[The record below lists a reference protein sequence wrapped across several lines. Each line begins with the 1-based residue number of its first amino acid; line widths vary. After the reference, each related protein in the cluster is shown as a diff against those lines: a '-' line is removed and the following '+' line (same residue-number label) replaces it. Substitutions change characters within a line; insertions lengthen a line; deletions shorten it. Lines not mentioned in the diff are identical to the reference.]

1 MGAWPHLVAAVGL
14 SLSAVFVIPV
24 GQARAQNFDD
34 RWSVVPKANA
44 DEAPRPA
51 EQSPQ
56 ADRPRP
62 NTEIDRTPASPPVQ
76 PQINAE
82 TDGRGEAAPP
92 VPRAKP
98 QAARAARSAPR
109 RTFVGAASYY
119 AYKGGKTASGEAY
132 RRDALTAAHRTLPF
146 GTKVRVTDVKTKK
159 SVDVVIT
166 DRGPAIRSRVLD
178 LSFAAAEALGIPGRG
193 VIQVRAEV
201 IGDTP
206 PPVLGKG
213 S

>member
-1 MGAWPHLVAAVGL
+1 MSAWPHLVAVVGL
-14 SLSAVFVIPV
+14 SLAAVFAIPV
-24 GQARAQNFDD
+24 DQARAQNFDD

-44 DEAPRPA
+44 DEAPQPA
-51 EQSPQ
+51 QPSPQ
-56 ADRPRP
+56 ADRPQP
-62 NTEIDRTPASPPVQ
+62 NSEIDRAPASPPVQ
-76 PQINAE
+76 PQISAE

-98 QAARAARSAPR
+98 KPARAAGAAPR
-109 RTFVGAASYY
+109 RAFVGAASYY
-119 AYKGGKTASGEAY
+119 AYKGGKTASGDAY
-132 RRDALTAAHRTLPF
+132 SRDALTAAHRTLPF

-178 LSFAAAEALGIPGRG
+178 LSLAAAQVLGIPGRG